1 MNANPILLQK
11 KYSRVIECFADKMNI
26 SLNAALDFF
35 YRSEVYCLM
44 RDGVSDM
51 HCMSDEYLADELI
64 LEYQERD
71 IRKDVNDMCNLS
83 QGIKEQ
89 AYVEGT
95 ENGIAIGKQEGI
107 TIGKR
112 EGIAETIIKMYR
124 KGYEAEQISDI
135 LDMEVEKVRE
145 IIENE

>member
-51 HCMSDEYLADELI
+51 HCMSDGYIVEEL
-64 LEYQERD
+64 RG
-71 IRKDVNDMCNLS
+71 N
-83 QGIKEQ
+83 
-89 AYVEGT
+89 
-95 ENGIAIGKQEGI
+95 
-107 TIGKR
+107 
-112 EGIAETIIKMYR
+112 
-124 KGYEAEQISDI
+124 YE
-135 LDMEVEKVRE
+135 
-145 IIENE
+145 